1 MKNELKGLGKIFAFT
16 FERQVKSTGYLVG
29 TIVFALLCFLLPAGI
44 MAAVEYFGGDSD
56 SAVETAAVSPVQT
69 VYVAD
74 ETDGA
79 ADWNLLTQAGSETF
93 GGIFYVT
100 CGSLEEAD
108 AQAGQEEHSLILLLE
123 EAKKTA
129 QENTLSQA
137 SNGSQNGYQM
147 HLLLPDNTSLSE
159 GDAGD
164 LESFLQANFQII
176 LLQKSGIDPAA
187 AAELLVPATTEVT
200 TFGEEA
206 LSETEVTTAGDETLS
221 ATEAALE
228 NMREVLGMLLPYLN
242 IMILYFLVLFYGQ
255 GVANNVIMEK
265 TSKLMDTFLVAVK
278 PTAMVF
284 GKVLAVTAASML
296 QFVIVAASLIGGF
309 AAGSALV
316 RMINPDSDML
326 LLLFFDSLSEFQGV
340 LTVPGILL
348 AVVMMVSGFFLYCSL
363 SAIGGSAAG
372 KPEDLSSTNVVFT
385 TVLIVSFLAAL
396 YAGGIGS
403 MDSGAFA
410 KWLDFVPF
418 TSILVTPSRIMLG
431 EVSLG
436 MGFVSLLLVL
446 IVSVLCLLLAGKVYR
461 MMALYKGN
469 PPTPAKLMKMLKEK

>member
-16 FERQVKSTGYLVG
+16 FERKVKSTGYLVG

-69 VYVAD
+69 VYVVD

-93 GGIFYVT
+93 GGISYVT

-129 QENTLSQA
+129 QENALSQA

-206 LSETEVTTAGDETLS
+206 LSETE
-221 ATEAALE
+221 AALE
-228 NMREVLGMLLPYLN
+228 SMREVLGMLLPYLN

-348 AVVMMVSGFFLYCSL
+348 AVVMMISGFFLYCSL

>member
-44 MAAVEYFGGDSD
+44 MAAVEYFGRDSD

-93 GGIFYVT
+93 GGISYVT

-129 QENTLSQA
+129 QENALSQV

-200 TFGEEA
+200 TVGEEA
-206 LSETEVTTAGDETLS
+206 LSETE
-221 ATEAALE
+221 AALE
-228 NMREVLGMLLPYLN
+228 SMREVLGMLLPYLN

-403 MDSGAFA
+403 MDSRAFA

>member
-93 GGIFYVT
+93 GGISYVT

-200 TFGEEA
+200 TVGEEA
-206 LSETEVTTAGDETLS
+206 LSETE
-221 ATEAALE
+221 AALE
-228 NMREVLGMLLPYLN
+228 SMREVLGMLLPYLN

-446 IVSVLCLLLAGKVYR
+446 IVSVLCLLLAEKVYR

>member
-93 GGIFYVT
+93 GGISYVT

-129 QENTLSQA
+129 QENALSQV

-206 LSETEVTTAGDETLS
+206 LSETE
-221 ATEAALE
+221 AALE
-228 NMREVLGMLLPYLN
+228 SMREVLGMLLPYLN

>member
-1 MKNELKGLGKIFAFT
+1 
-16 FERQVKSTGYLVG
+16 
-29 TIVFALLCFLLPAGI
+29 
-44 MAAVEYFGGDSD
+44 
-56 SAVETAAVSPVQT
+56 
-69 VYVAD
+69 
-74 ETDGA
+74 
-79 ADWNLLTQAGSETF
+79 
-93 GGIFYVT
+93 
-100 CGSLEEAD
+100 
-108 AQAGQEEHSLILLLE
+108 
-123 EAKKTA
+123 
-129 QENTLSQA
+129 
-137 SNGSQNGYQM
+137 
-147 HLLLPDNTSLSE
+147 
-159 GDAGD
+159 
-164 LESFLQANFQII
+164 
-176 LLQKSGIDPAA
+176 
-187 AAELLVPATTEVT
+187 
-200 TFGEEA
+200 
-206 LSETEVTTAGDETLS
+206 
-221 ATEAALE
+221 
-228 NMREVLGMLLPYLN
+228 MLLPYLN

-309 AAGSALV
+309 AARSALV

>member
-93 GGIFYVT
+93 GGISYVT

-129 QENTLSQA
+129 QENALSQV

-206 LSETEVTTAGDETLS
+206 LSETE
-221 ATEAALE
+221 AALE
-228 NMREVLGMLLPYLN
+228 SMREVLGMLLPYLN

-278 PTAMVF
+278 PTVMVF

-316 RMINPDSDML
+316 RMINPDSGML

-363 SAIGGSAAG
+363 SAIGGSVAG

>member
-93 GGIFYVT
+93 GGISYVT

-129 QENTLSQA
+129 QENALSQV

-206 LSETEVTTAGDETLS
+206 LSETET
-221 ATEAALE
+221 ALE
-228 NMREVLGMLLPYLN
+228 SMREVLGMLLPYLN

-278 PTAMVF
+278 PTVMVF

-363 SAIGGSAAG
+363 SAIGGSVAG

>member
-79 ADWNLLTQAGSETF
+79 ADWNLLTQAESETF
-93 GGIFYVT
+93 GGISYIT

-123 EAKKTA
+123 EAKKIA
-129 QENTLSQA
+129 QENALSQV

-187 AAELLVPATTEVT
+187 AAELLVPAATEVT
-200 TFGEEA
+200 TVGEEA
-206 LSETEVTTAGDETLS
+206 LSETE
-221 ATEAALE
+221 AALE
-228 NMREVLGMLLPYLN
+228 SMREVLGMLLPYLN

-316 RMINPDSDML
+316 RMINQDSDML

-340 LTVPGILL
+340 MTVPGILL

>member
-93 GGIFYVT
+93 GGISYVT

-129 QENTLSQA
+129 QENALSQV

-187 AAELLVPATTEVT
+187 AAELLVPAATEVT
-200 TFGEEA
+200 TVGEEA
-206 LSETEVTTAGDETLS
+206 LSETE
-221 ATEAALE
+221 AALE
-228 NMREVLGMLLPYLN
+228 SMREVLGMLLPYLN

-340 LTVPGILL
+340 MTVPGILL

-436 MGFVSLLLVL
+436 MGVVSLLLVL

>member
-93 GGIFYVT
+93 GGISYVT

-147 HLLLPDNTSLSE
+147 HLLLPNNTSLSE

-200 TFGEEA
+200 TVGEEA
-206 LSETEVTTAGDETLS
+206 LSETE
-221 ATEAALE
+221 AALE
-228 NMREVLGMLLPYLN
+228 SMREVLGMLLPYLN

>member
-93 GGIFYVT
+93 GGISYVT

-206 LSETEVTTAGDETLS
+206 LSETE
-221 ATEAALE
+221 AALE
-228 NMREVLGMLLPYLN
+228 SMREVLGMLLPYLN

-316 RMINPDSDML
+316 RIINPDSDML

>member
-93 GGIFYVT
+93 GGISYVT

-129 QENTLSQA
+129 QENALSQV

-206 LSETEVTTAGDETLS
+206 LSETE
-221 ATEAALE
+221 AALE
-228 NMREVLGMLLPYLN
+228 SMREVLGMLLPYLN

-284 GKVLAVTAASML
+284 GKVIAVTAASML

>member
-206 LSETEVTTAGDETLS
+206 LSETE
-221 ATEAALE
+221 AALE
-228 NMREVLGMLLPYLN
+228 SMREVLGMLLPYLN

-278 PTAMVF
+278 PTVMVF

-363 SAIGGSAAG
+363 SAIGGSVAG

>member
-74 ETDGA
+74 ETDGT
-79 ADWNLLTQAGSETF
+79 ADWNLLAQAGSETF
-93 GGIFYVT
+93 GGISYVT

-108 AQAGQEEHSLILLLE
+108 AQAGQEDHSLILLLE
-123 EAKKTA
+123 ETKESA
-129 QENTLSQA
+129 QENTQSQV
-137 SNGSQNGYQM
+137 SNESQNGYQM
-147 HLLLPDNTSLSE
+147 HLLLPNNTSLSE

-200 TFGEEA
+200 TVGEEA
-206 LSETEVTTAGDETLS
+206 LSETE
-221 ATEAALE
+221 AALE
-228 NMREVLGMLLPYLN
+228 SMREVLGMLLPYLN

-316 RMINPDSDML
+316 RMIAPDSDML

-340 LTVPGILL
+340 MTVPGILL
-348 AVVMMVSGFFLYCSL
+348 AIVMMVSGFFLYCSL
-363 SAIGGSAAG
+363 AAVGGSAAG
-372 KPEDLSSTNVVFT
+372 KPEDLSSTNMVFT
-385 TVLIVSFLAAL
+385 MVLVISFLAAL

-403 MDSGAFA
+403 MDSGVFA

-436 MGFVSLLLVL
+436 MGLVSLLLVL

-469 PPTPAKLMKMLKEK
+469 PPTPAKLMEMLKEK

>member
-93 GGIFYVT
+93 GGISYVT

-129 QENTLSQA
+129 QENALSQF

-206 LSETEVTTAGDETLS
+206 LSETE
-221 ATEAALE
+221 AALE
-228 NMREVLGMLLPYLN
+228 SMREVLGMLLPYLN

-278 PTAMVF
+278 PTVMVF